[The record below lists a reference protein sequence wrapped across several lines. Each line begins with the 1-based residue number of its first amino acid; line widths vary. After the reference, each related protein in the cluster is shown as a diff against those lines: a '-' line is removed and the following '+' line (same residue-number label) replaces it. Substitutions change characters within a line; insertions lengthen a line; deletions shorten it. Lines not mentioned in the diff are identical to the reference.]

1 MARQAKIESALGPA
15 TQTPIAI
22 DRERTALADYRVR
35 IAVVKSQILELE
47 NSLRPLQEE
56 ETLLQDRLDAY
67 KYPVLTLPNEIVS
80 EIFIH
85 FLPPYPKCPPIIGL
99 RSPRLLSLICRKW
112 REIAFSTPALWRA
125 VGLSLRKKERFVQ
138 QLRLLEQSLGRSGSS
153 PLSIKLQYRASDGSP
168 SSVLDLDQ
176 FLQTI
181 VSHSSHCEH
190 LYIPVELLPSLRS
203 PAPVLRS
210 LILGGTFGVEVQEL
224 QLPSSVPTF
233 FSGPLLHKVTLRL
246 YTPAFYPVLPWSQL
260 TVLFV
265 HWISTGDCARVLR
278 QAINLV
284 YCQLWIFHVEAEELS
299 DITLLQLETLRLR
312 MSLGS
317 ETRFMNALTLPA
329 LRSLQLQEHFIQPN
343 PVSTLVS
350 LVTRSRCTLQE
361 LFILGSSVSRELYQ
375 AAIPSLVSVI
385 YYQEMVLDNWDS
397 EDDEFVDDHTDTD
410 SELGISEPLNS
421 DEAGYGSSD

>member
-1 MARQAKIESALGPA
+1 MAQQAKIESALDPT

-47 NSLRPLQEE
+47 NSLRPLQDEE
-56 ETLLQDRLDAY
+56 ALLQDRLDAY

-99 RSPRLLSLICRKW
+99 RSPLLLTLICRKW

-125 VGLSLRKKERFVQ
+125 VGLSFKLRKKERFEQ

-168 SSVLDLDQ
+168 SSDLDPL
-176 FLQTI
+176 LQTI
-181 VSHSSHCEH
+181 MSHSSHCEH
-190 LYIPVELLPSLRS
+190 LYIPVEFLPSLKS
-203 PAPVLRS
+203 PAPLLRS
-210 LILGGTFGVEVQEL
+210 LRLGGTFNVDL
-224 QLPSSVPTF
+224 QLPSLVPTF
-233 FSGPLLHKVTLRL
+233 FSGPLLHEVTLRY
-246 YTPAFYPVLPWSQL
+246 YTPTFYPVLPWSQL

-265 HWISTGDCARVLR
+265 HWISTGDCANVLK
-278 QAINLV
+278 QAINLI
-284 YCQLWIFHVEAEELS
+284 YCQLCIFDVEANFNSS
-299 DITLLQLETLRLR
+299 DITLPQLETLRLR
-312 MSLGS
+312 MSFGS
-317 ETRFMNALTLPA
+317 ETTFLDALTLPA
-329 LRSLQLQEHFIQPN
+329 LRNLQLQEHFILPN

-361 LFILGSSVSRELYQ
+361 LSIPGSSVSSELYQ
-375 AAIPSLVSVI
+375 AAIPSLVSFI
-385 YYQEMVLDNWDS
+385 FHQDDWDS
-397 EDDEFVDDHTDTD
+397 EGNESVDDHTDTE
-410 SELGISEPLNS
+410 SELGISEALNS